1 MKKLILSFIVAL
13 TVSVAMANDPT
24 SVTGT
29 ALVKSGSIVKLFY
42 KGETNAT
49 VKVSILNERGAL
61 VFTETLRNTDGFSRP
76 YNFSDLQ
83 YGAYTVE
90 VDNGIRRNVEHV
102 NYSAQGIVKF
112 ATVIKLKDE
121 NRYML
126 LVPNK
131 SPEKLHIT
139 ILDSNGNKVHSSVRS
154 LSGDFGT
161 ILNVEE
167 LNGPFTVLVEDSTGS
182 MKSFRY

>member
-13 TVSVAMANDPT
+13 TVGAAMANDPT
-24 SVTGT
+24 SKTGT
-29 ALVKSGSIVKLFY
+29 ALIKNGSVVKLFY
-42 KGETNAT
+42 KGTTQAT

-61 VFTETLRNTDGFSRP
+61 VFTETVRNTDGFSRP

-90 VDNGIRRNVEHV
+90 VDNGVSRNIEHV
-102 NYSAQGIVKF
+102 DYSTQGIVKF

-131 SPEKLHIT
+131 SSEKLHIT
-139 ILDSNGNKVHSSVRS
+139 VLDSEGNKVHSSVRR

-182 MKSFRY
+182 MKSFSY